1 MNTGS
6 RFLLTTALVAVN
18 VLVFAWVAV
27 TGGFASTQ
35 SLVDHGALAGVLV
48 ERGQYWR
55 IVTAAFLHA
64 GILHLGLNM
73 LALYQVGSFLESLTG
88 TVRYA
93 VIYLVAMIGSGIAVV
108 LFSYFDVTV
117 GASGAIFGLFGALVA
132 LGLRLGKRGRS
143 LVMQTLPIIGLNL
156 AFGFAVPHISN
167 AGHIGGLIS
176 GFVAGFAV
184 SLMLPQGLAALRD
197 PTADDEVA

>member
-1 MNTGS
+1 MSAGG
-6 RFLLTTALVAVN
+6 RFSLTSALVAIN
-18 VLVFAWVAV
+18 VLVYAWVAL
-27 TGGFASTQ
+27 TGGFDSTQ
-35 SLVDHGALAGVLV
+35 SLVDHGALLGVLV

-55 IVTAAFLHA
+55 IVSAAFLHA
-64 GILHLGLNM
+64 GILHIGLNM

-88 TVRYA
+88 SVRYA
-93 VIYLVAMIGSGIAVV
+93 VIYVFAMIGAGIAVV
-108 LFSYFDVTV
+108 LFSYSDVTV

-132 LGLRLGKRGRS
+132 IGIRLGQRGRS
-143 LVMQTLPIIGLNL
+143 LVMQTLPVIGLNL

-184 SLMLPQGLAALRD
+184 SLMLPQRLAALRD
-197 PTADDEVA
+197 PTIDNEVA